1 MTSHSGCQKP
11 YAEKTHH
18 SILYL
23 REYVLTVGAGKTP
36 SNRFV
41 NEDKCFYFILSQAT
55 HPPLSNTATISVK
68 GTEKQSGGRSRR
80 ARKLTRSA
88 KFDQESTVPTLF
100 LLE

>member
-55 HPPLSNTATISVK
+55 HPPFQTQPQY
-68 GTEKQSGGRSRR
+68 QSRVQRNRAEGALAGR
-80 ARKLTRSA
+80 AN
-88 KFDQESTVPTLF
+88 
-100 LLE
+100 